1 MTRAEKAG
9 FEAFP
14 ENIQYSTVYDC
25 RYDVAQI
32 ERRKFIK
39 GYEQGQKETI
49 EKVLKWFNDTTYFG
63 SSAGEEVK
71 RFLMED
77 LRKAMEEE

>member
-1 MTRAEKAG
+1 MNKRVE
-9 FEAFP
+9 EAALEAYP
-14 ENIQYSTVYDC
+14 IQDMYSSLLDGSNKLK
-25 RYDVAQI
+25 RDV
-32 ERRKFIK
+32 FIK

-49 EKVLKWFNDTTYFG
+49 EKALKWFNDTTYFG
-63 SSAGEEVK
+63 SGAGEEVK